1 MDLTEKLRELI
12 IEHLQD
18 DQYFIVDIKVSGG
31 GGKQKV
37 VVLLD
42 GDNGIS
48 IEMCAKISRKLANS
62 IEELDLIADAFSLEV
77 SSPGL
82 DNPLLQQRQYRKN
95 IGRKL
100 NVILN
105 SQLEIKGELLEV
117 DETKI
122 KIKEEYKEKGK
133 KKTLYR
139 EIEIPF
145 TDIIKTNVLV
155 IFK

>member
-62 IEELDLIADAFSLEV
+62 IEELDLIADAFNLEV

>member
-1 MDLTEKLRELI
+1 LDLTEKLRELI

-18 DQYFIVDIKVSGG
+18 YQYFIVDIKVSGG

-48 IEMCAKISRKLANS
+48 IEMCAKVSRKLANS
-62 IEELDLIADAFSLEV
+62 IEELDLIADAFNLEV